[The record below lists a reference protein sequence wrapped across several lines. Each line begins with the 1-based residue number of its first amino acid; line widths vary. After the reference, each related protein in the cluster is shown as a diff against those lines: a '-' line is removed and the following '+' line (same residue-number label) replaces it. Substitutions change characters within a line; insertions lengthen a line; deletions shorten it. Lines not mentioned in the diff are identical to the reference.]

1 MNAAAKVINQ
11 SNLFHGHLAEM
22 QMSKSAYLLIL
33 LMAAVLISA
42 LGVIYSTNSYRST
55 FSQVQQE
62 EQQAHHL
69 QLQWGQLLL
78 EQASLATPARVQ
90 ELATDKL
97 EMVFPDTKNT
107 FLLHPQQSI

>member
-1 MNAAAKVINQ
+1 M
-11 SNLFHGHLAEM
+11 
-22 QMSKSAYLLIL
+22 LIL

-42 LGVIYSTNSYRST
+42 LGVVYSTNSYRLT
-55 FSQVQQE
+55 FSQLQQE
-62 EQQAHHL
+62 EQQTHHL

-97 EMVFPDTKNT
+97 EMIFPASKNT
-107 FLLHPQQSI
+107 YLLHPQQSL